1 MGCDNFKYSWNLK
14 RRRLVRFALKLEDFL
29 MPEHQAISMAETFS
43 MAELKYK
50 YIHKQPPPPPP
61 PFRGPLLA
69 TPAMQS
75 PIHSSHG
82 RLYKIS
88 FLCSAPRCFREGEMS
103 HHHTDVKPPLQ
114 REDSHRA
121 TGYTLE
127 QKAGTIDKIY
137 TTSMPQAEWSQLR
150 TQIYCSCCLSIN

>member
-50 YIHKQPPPPPP
+50 YIHKQPPP

-121 TGYTLE
+121 TGYT
-127 QKAGTIDKIY
+127 TR
-137 TTSMPQAEWSQLR
+137 AEGRGNWQN
-150 TQIYCSCCLSIN
+150 IHNINAPGRMKPAKDTNIL